1 MFFPLVMGSLVGAFL
16 TFFIFIAIFAVAP
29 DISKVISPTIISV
42 LKDVGGPVAAG
53 FGGAIAG
60 ALSSYVFQR
69 KIEREKEFKADVSAI
84 HKTSV
89 HLMMQL
95 NDLFTIKKNGIY
107 PSVTDPARFLNM
119 SKIPSNPNVS
129 DRIDPRIIDIAMSVN
144 DAAAIDIL
152 YLADSMYRA
161 CFENITNRNTCID
174 EFRADV
180 VSAGLGRKGEHSIRE
195 LVDTLGEGQL
205 IALYLMTEQMIDVL
219 DESLDLLNKAMG
231 LVNELVDKKYKGLE
245 VLRLKLEID
254 ENKEYLNKTPPP
266 YFDVDS
272 LREFLSKENKT

>member
-1 MFFPLVMGSLVGAFL
+1 MFFPLVMGALVGAFL
-16 TFFIFIAIFAVAP
+16 TFFIFLAIFSVDP
-29 DISKVISPTIISV
+29 NMSQLISPTIISV

-60 ALSSYVFQR
+60 ALCSYVFQR

-89 HLMMQL
+89 HFMMQL

-161 CFENITNRNTCID
+161 CFENIINRNSCID

-180 VSAGLGRKGEHSIRE
+180 VSSGLGRKGEHSIRD

-205 IALYLMTEQMIDVL
+205 ISLYLMTEQMIDVL
-219 DESLDLLNKAMG
+219 DESLGLLHKAMG

-254 ENKEYLNKTPPP
+254 ENKEYLSKTPPP

-272 LREFLSKENKT
+272 LREFLNRENKT